1 MVEYITEAQ
10 VKKAYRAF
18 LREKGAWLYSPV
30 PMGYGRKTIDDLVC
44 YRGRFIGIEAKR
56 PGEVATKKQ
65 ELTLAEITAAGGVV
79 MTVTHPDQVVEL
91 LAMIDLGLKPPVRA

>member
-10 VKKAYRAF
+10 VKKAYRKI
-18 LREKGAWLYSPV
+18 LREKGAYVFAPV
-30 PMGYGRKTIDDLVC
+30 QMGYGRTTLDDLVC

-56 PGEVATKKQ
+56 PGLAPTKAQDLTMVAI
-65 ELTLAEITAAGGVV
+65 TLAGGIAVCI
-79 MTVTHPDQVVEL
+79 THPDQVVEL